1 MELAEIIEKAPII
14 YARLDIWGNILYIN
28 DFIFSVTGYSKQEI
42 IGNNFWQIFYPDEL
56 KWQIDLVY
64 QEFNNHRDISWYE
77 TKCRCKNGGEK
88 VLTLTTHNE
97 WKNSQ
102 LKYINLFAHDITEH
116 KNVLSQLRE
125 TFSEFEDV
133 VEKSASIILK
143 MDIDGNITFFNK
155 YAEEL
160 FGYSRKEIIGKNI
173 VGTIVPEKESTGRN
187 LRELIQDIIA
197 NPEKYARNI
206 NENITR
212 NGCRLWISWTN
223 RPIYDQD
230 GNLKEILCIG
240 NDITPYYEAQRLY
253 EILTTNSLTG
263 IYMFQGNKFI
273 YVNQSLAEIFG
284 YQSPEEILNNH
295 LGPLELTHPEDIP
308 LAHEMIRRRIE
319 EGQPY
324 ARYRFR
330 GIKKNGET
338 IWVEAFGSRVDYRGK
353 PAILG
358 TLIDVTKEVR
368 AKEEIAKTK
377 EELERVFDS
386 FLEPLMIIGSDFRIK
401 KINPATQ
408 TLIGLSPQKIVGEY
422 CFKLI
427 HGSNSPPSFCPHNKA
442 LQDGKFH
449 STEVYEGK
457 LKRYVYISVSP
468 ILDTEGKVIECV
480 HFIHDVTKQ
489 KEMEIALRES
499 EEMFRVLTERSLVGI
514 YLLDG
519 QRIIYVNPTLAELL
533 GYTQE
538 EIYSKNVI
546 DFIYPED
553 KGLVSENIRKRLSG
567 EDFPRYR
574 YRAVRKDGRVIW
586 IEAYGKRINYRGRLA
601 ILGALRD
608 ITSEIEAENRIKELL
623 QFRNNIIENANVWID
638 VMDEEGR
645 VIIWNKAAEMIS
657 GYKKSEVI
665 GRRKIWEKLYPDRDY
680 RRRVI
685 NEMKEILKQKGIIEN
700 YESEITAKSGEKK
713 TLLWHVQDLYTP
725 QEDKSQSMALGVDI
739 TELKRKQEEVFYLQ
753 KLTFEI
759 LDDLPF
765 GVYSIDKNGVID
777 FFNRKMV
784 EIAGAKSS
792 DEVVGLNVFEM
803 PTYKRAGLTEYFRKG
818 LNGEPFF
825 IPEVE
830 YTSSTGERTT
840 IRQYSG
846 IPVKNVKGEVERL
859 LLVVAD
865 ITKMKKLQ
873 EELEEERSFLN
884 LIYDTIQGIVV
895 VIDVNGKI
903 VFLNKFIEEL
913 TGYRREELIGK
924 DWLEIFIPQRIKKK
938 LRQYFQELV
947 SGNIAVEKRV
957 YENPI
962 LTKSGDE
969 KLILWSNSQ
978 IVEDGK
984 IKYILSIGQ
993 DITELKQLEQMLLER
1008 EKLAVIGEI
1017 ATGVAHE
1024 IKNPLSI
1031 ILQGINYLEN
1041 KKFLEKSF
1049 TLPRSGKTVDVIG
1062 KMKQAVDRA
1071 VFLLNEL
1078 LDLSRA
1084 GKMDYE
1090 RFRFVEIIQ
1099 ETLAMLEYR
1108 IKKKRVRIEV
1118 NCPPDLEVFGDR
1130 RWLSQVLIN
1139 LVNNSLD
1146 AVSEKKGEIYIIVEK
1161 YAQLVVIIVKDN
1173 GKGIKSEDLGKV
1185 FLPYFT
1191 TKKKKGLGLGLAICK
1206 KVIEAHNG
1214 KIYINSESEKGT
1226 EVRIVIPEGKLQE
1239 VQK

>member
-14 YARLDIWGNILYIN
+14 YARLDIWGNTLYIN

-77 TKCRCKNGGEK
+77 TRCRCKEGGEK
-88 VLTLTTHNE
+88 ILALTTHNE
-97 WKNSQ
+97 WENS
-102 LKYINLFAHDITEH
+102 KIKFINLFAQDITEH
-116 KNVLSQLRE
+116 KNVLSQLRD
-125 TFSEFEDV
+125 TFSEFEQL
-133 VEKSASIILK
+133 VEKSGSIILK
-143 MDIDGNITFFNK
+143 MDTQGNITFFNK

-160 FGYSRKEIIGKNI
+160 FGYSREEIIGKNV
-173 VGTIVPEKESTGRN
+173 VGTIVPEVESTGRN
-187 LRELIQDIIA
+187 LRLLLQDIA
-197 NPEKYARNI
+197 TNPEKYARNI

-212 NGCRLWISWTN
+212 DKKRVWVSWTN
-223 RPIYDQD
+223 RPLYDQD
-230 GNLKEILCIG
+230 GNLKEILCVG
-240 NDITPYYEAQRLY
+240 NDITPYYETQRLY
-253 EILTTNSLTG
+253 EILTTNSLVG
-263 IYMFQGNKFI
+263 IYLVQNDKFI
-273 YVNQSLAEIFG
+273 YVNPSLVEIFG
-284 YQSPEEILNNH
+284 YQSQEEILDNRF
-295 LGPLELTHPEDIP
+295 GPLDLTHPEDRP
-308 LAHEMIRRRIE
+308 QVQEMFKKRLE
-319 EGQPY
+319 ERQPY

-330 GIKKNGET
+330 GIKKNGEI
-338 IWVEAFGSRVDYRGK
+338 IWVEVLGSRVDYRGK

-358 TLIDVTKEVR
+358 TILDITKEVK
-368 AKEEIAKTK
+368 ANEEIAKTK
-377 EELERVFDS
+377 EELERVFEAFS
-386 FLEPLMIIGSDFRIK
+386 APLMLVSSDFKIK
-401 KINPATQ
+401 KINAAGEKM
-408 TLIGLSPQKIVGEY
+408 IGLPRQKIVGEY
-422 CFKLI
+422 CFKFI
-427 HGSNSPPSFCPHNKA
+427 HGTNSPPSFCPHNKA

-449 STEVYEGK
+449 FAEVYEGK
-457 LKRYVYISVSP
+457 LKKYIYISVSP
-468 ILDTEGKVIECV
+468 ILDNEGNVVESV
-480 HFIHDVTKQ
+480 HFIHDVTRQ

-499 EEMFRVLTERSLVGI
+499 EEMFRVLAERSLMGI

-519 QRIIYVNPTLAELL
+519 ERIIYVNPTLAELL

-553 KGLVSENIRKRLSG
+553 KGLVSENIKKRLSG

-574 YRAVRKDGRVIW
+574 YRAVRKDGKVIW
-586 IEAYGKRINYRGRLA
+586 IEAYGKRINYRGRPV

-623 QFRNNIIENANVWID
+623 QFRENIIENANVWID
-638 VMDEEGR
+638 VMDKDGK
-645 VIIWNKAAEMIS
+645 VVVWNKAAEVIS

-665 GRRKIWEKLYPDRDY
+665 GRRKIWEKLYPDRNY

-700 YESEITAKSGEKK
+700 YESEITTQSGEKR
-713 TLLWHVQDLYTP
+713 TLLWYVRYLYNP
-725 QEDKSQSMALGVDI
+725 QGNKTGSMALGMDI
-739 TELKRKQEEVFYLQ
+739 TELKKKQEEVFYLQ

-765 GVYSIDKNGVID
+765 GVYSINKNGMID
-777 FFNRKMV
+777 FFNKKMV
-784 EIAGAKSS
+784 EMAGAKSA
-792 DEVVGLNVFEM
+792 DEIVGLNVFEM

-818 LNGEPFF
+818 LKGEPFF

-859 LLVVAD
+859 LLVVVD
-865 ITKMKKLQ
+865 ITEMKKLQ

-895 VIDVNGKI
+895 VLDFNGKI
-903 VFLNKFIEEL
+903 VFVNKFIEEL
-913 TGYRREELIGK
+913 TGYRREELIEK
-924 DWLEIFIPQRIKKK
+924 DWFDVFIPQGIKKK

-947 SGNIAVEKRV
+947 SGNIEVERRV

-1017 ATGVAHE
+1017 AAGVAHE
-1024 IKNPLSI
+1024 IKNPLAI

-1041 KKFLEKSF
+1041 KKFLKKSF
-1049 TLPRSGKTVDVIG
+1049 TLPRSGKTMDVIG

-1084 GKMDYE
+1084 GEMEYE
-1090 RFRFVEIIQ
+1090 KFRFVEIIQ
-1099 ETLAMLEYR
+1099 ETLAMLEYK
-1108 IKKKRVRIEV
+1108 IKKKRVRIKV
-1118 NCPPDLEVFGDR
+1118 NCSPDLEVSGDR

-1146 AVSEKKGEIYIIVEK
+1146 AVSEKIGEIYIIVEK
-1161 YAQLVVIIVKDN
+1161 YDQWVVIIVKDN
-1173 GKGIKSEDLGKV
+1173 GKGIKPEDLQKV

-1191 TKKKKGLGLGLAICK
+1191 TKKKKGLGLGLTICK

-1214 KIYINSESEKGT
+1214 KIYINSEYGKGT
-1226 EVRIVIPEGKLQE
+1226 EVRIIIPGDKTMGGEK
-1239 VQK
+1239 